1 MGHILI
7 LDDWE
12 ALTEQLQGYAEQIHD
27 NMATY
32 DKERA
37 EEAQGLMQGIEAFI
51 THVNTD
57 YRTELENQ
65 IGACES
71 FLGI

>member
-1 MGHILI
+1 

-12 ALTEQLQGYAEQIHD
+12 ALTEQLQGYAEQNHD

-37 EEAQGLMQGIEAFI
+37 EEAQGLMQSVESFI
-51 THVNTD
+51 TQVDNNH
-57 YRTELENQ
+57 RTELENQ
-65 IGACES
+65 IGALES

>member
-1 MGHILI
+1 

-37 EEAQGLMQGIEAFI
+37 EEAHGLLQSVESFI
-51 THVNTD
+51 TQVDNNH
-57 YRTELENQ
+57 RTELENQ
-65 IGACES
+65 IGALES
-71 FLGI
+71 FLAI

>member
-1 MGHILI
+1 MPHIII

-37 EEAQGLMQGIEAFI
+37 EEAHGLLQSVESFI
-51 THVNTD
+51 TQVDNNH
-57 YRTELENQ
+57 RTELENQ
-65 IGACES
+65 IGALES